1 MSKNQ
6 LSWRLI
12 EFFSR
17 ELEPSEREAVL
28 GDLAEQDASFSAVRD
43 VLDLLVRR
51 QAALWVGWRPWLVL
65 WGLTIPFALQLSLA
79 SRFASDG
86 SAQVVWLYKYG
97 QHDVLLSLV
106 NVSRRLLNLV
116 CWSWGY
122 GYVIGLAS
130 RRTLGSSSVLLCL
143 ALILGELF
151 GVPVLAPAYPRTW
164 ANLHTAPVFAGVVVN
179 ILLVMLPSIA
189 AIYQA
194 RRFASFHTRS
204 RRVLLIAALLPVLG
218 TLLQCLTFWM
228 MKPASWASA
237 WTSQPASVIGI
248 LVYWPILY
256 WFATAVQRRRRFQIA

>member
-122 GYVIGLAS
+122 GYVIGLA
-130 RRTLGSSSVLLCL
+130 CL
-143 ALILGELF
+143 SQLTG
-151 GVPVLAPAYPRTW
+151 LAADK
-164 ANLHTAPVFAGVVVN
+164 
-179 ILLVMLPSIA
+179 
-189 AIYQA
+189 
-194 RRFASFHTRS
+194 SF
-204 RRVLLIAALLPVLG
+204 
-218 TLLQCLTFWM
+218 
-228 MKPASWASA
+228 
-237 WTSQPASVIGI
+237 
-248 LVYWPILY
+248 
-256 WFATAVQRRRRFQIA
+256 